1 MAPTQDALYREL
13 DIDPDLS
20 WSERDLPERERTKH
34 VHRLHPYLGKYIPQ
48 LVEELFRRHV
58 PARGRVLDHN
68 RWLGGAELDL
78 VVRRGRVLAFVE
90 VKSKSGDGFGDP
102 FEMVTPVKIARIRR
116 ATELWL
122 LLHPELA
129 ELDVRFDVIA
139 ERAGKIEHLP
149 DAF

>member
-1 MAPTQDALYREL
+1 M
-13 DIDPDLS
+13 
-20 WSERDLPERERTKH
+20 
-34 VHRLHPYLGKYIPQ
+34 
-48 LVEELFRRHV
+48 
-58 PARGRVLDHN
+58 LDHN

-102 FEMVTPVKIARIRR
+102 LEMVTPVKIARIRR

-122 LLHPELA
+122 RLHPELDG
-129 ELDVRFDVIA
+129 LHVRFDVIA
-139 ERAGKIEHLP
+139 ERAGRIEHLR

>member
-1 MAPTQDALYREL
+1 VRTSAKKNSQPPPRNEAEVRAARWYR
-13 DIDPDLS
+13 
-20 WSERDLPERERTKH
+20 W
-34 VHRLHPYLGKYIPQ
+34 
-48 LVEELFRRHV
+48 
-58 PARGRVLDHN
+58 RGWTVLDHN

-102 FEMVTPVKIARIRR
+102 LEMVTPVKIARIRR

-122 LLHPELA
+122 RLHPEL
-129 ELDVRFDVIA
+129 EHLDVRFDVVA

-149 DAF
+149 NAF